1 MSYNDAFMRRA
12 IEISAQALEQP
23 GLEPFGA
30 VVVRDGEIVGEG
42 INRSLANF
50 DPTSHGETEAIRDA
64 ARRLR
69 TVDLRDCELY
79 TSCEPCVLCVAA
91 MAIAGIARLYYAA
104 DMAQAG
110 AALGQ
115 LPETARF
122 PIDVDHL
129 THECAR
135 SVDARRMPSQQA
147 RAADAQAILQQWAA
161 LASADRSDCGED
173 GGR

>member
-12 IEISAQALEQP
+12 IEISAQALDNP

-30 VVVRDGEIVGEG
+30 VVVRDGRIVGEG

-64 ARRLR
+64 ARNLR
-69 TVDLRDCELY
+69 TVDLRGCTLY
-79 TSCEPCVLCVAA
+79 TSCEPCALCVAA
-91 MAIAGIARLYYAA
+91 MAIAGITKLYYAA

-110 AALGQ
+110 AALGD
-115 LPETARF
+115 LPESARF

-129 THECAR
+129 THECAQ
-135 SVDARRMPSQQA
+135 SVTNRRMPSEQA
-147 RAADAQAILQQWAA
+147 RSEEAAAILHNWARQA
-161 LASADRSDCGED
+161 RLENPGTTET
-173 GGR
+173 GGM